1 MNRAQSR
8 QSSLRSSNVHPHRHW
23 LYVWVPL
30 FGAIVWFGMLWA
42 MLIVWLALGKPQYVT
57 QEGSIAYISDIGA
70 SSLKPL
76 FIAGCSITAACFFF
90 SLILERFFR
99 HTGRLVGYVRRRER
113 ILSIFAIIGSFI
125 GGLGLI
131 LLSIFDTGRFTSA
144 HRAFLLVFI
153 VGVALSAI
161 FTILEFYFLS
171 RDFAELRELR
181 FAYIMKA
188 VIALTLICLAIAFGI
203 TLYRD
208 KDAGAVLEWL
218 IAFGFT
224 LYLLTFFYDLRLS
237 KGIPDGEL
245 TSEKLRGGQHSSLP

>member
-1 MNRAQSR
+1 
-8 QSSLRSSNVHPHRHW
+8 
-23 LYVWVPL
+23 
-30 FGAIVWFGMLWA
+30 MLWA

-99 HTGRLVGYVRRRER
+99 HTGRWLISCLSSVASYSLWKISHSLVGYVRRRER

-161 FTILEFYFLS
+161 FTILE
-171 RDFAELRELR
+171 
-181 FAYIMKA
+181 
-188 VIALTLICLAIAFGI
+188 VC
-203 TLYRD
+203 
-208 KDAGAVLEWL
+208 
-218 IAFGFT
+218 
-224 LYLLTFFYDLRLS
+224 
-237 KGIPDGEL
+237 
-245 TSEKLRGGQHSSLP
+245 